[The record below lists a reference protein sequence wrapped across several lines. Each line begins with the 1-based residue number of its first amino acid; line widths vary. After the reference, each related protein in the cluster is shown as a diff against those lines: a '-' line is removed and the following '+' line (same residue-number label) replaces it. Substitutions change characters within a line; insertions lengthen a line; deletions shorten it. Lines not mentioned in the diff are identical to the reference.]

1 MHKSII
7 ADSSLFFVTFIWG
20 TTFVLVQ
27 NAINTLNP
35 LAFNGIR
42 FLMAAILLSLWLIFF
57 EKKQLSQLNK
67 QAILAGVF
75 IGFWLFLGYAT
86 QTIGL
91 LYTTSSKAGFITG
104 LSVVL
109 VPLFSM
115 FFLKQALSRNAL
127 WGVIIATAG
136 LFLLTA
142 ADFSPLNTGDVFV
155 FFCAIS
161 FALHIVFTG
170 KFTANYPTLLLT
182 VIQIATVGFLSSIT
196 SFLVEDWGN
205 TFRWEL
211 LLSQNVYL
219 ALLITSLFATAFAFL
234 AQTKFQ
240 KYTTTTR
247 VALIFAMEPVFAA
260 ATGYV
265 WANERL
271 TIGAL
276 IGCLF
281 IFAGMIFAELP
292 GSKFSFSKKQFKNNS
307 LS

>member
-1 MHKSII
+1 MHKSLI
-7 ADSSLFFVTFIWG
+7 AEGSLLVVTFIWG
-20 TTFVLVQ
+20 ITFVLVQ
-27 NAINTLNP
+27 NAISTLEP
-35 LAFNGIR
+35 LAFNGVR
-42 FLMAAILLSLWLIFF
+42 FLLAAILLALWLIFF
-57 EKKQLSQLNK
+57 EKKQLTQLNK
-67 QAILAGVF
+67 QAILTGVF

-115 FFLKQALSRNAL
+115 VLLKQSLNRNAIM
-127 WGVIIATAG
+127 GVVIAAVG

-142 ADFSPLNTGDVFV
+142 TDFSPLNIGDVFV

-161 FALHIVFTG
+161 FALHIVFIG
-170 KFTANYPTLLLT
+170 KFAANYPTLLLT

-196 SFLVEDWGN
+196 SFLFEDWRN

-211 LLSQNVYL
+211 LLSKNVYL

-234 AQTKFQ
+234 AQTQFQ

-260 ATGYV
+260 ITGYV

-271 TIGAL
+271 TTGAL

-281 IFAGMIFAELP
+281 IFAGMLFAELP
-292 GSKFSFSKKQFKNNS
+292 SLKFSLSKKQFKNNS